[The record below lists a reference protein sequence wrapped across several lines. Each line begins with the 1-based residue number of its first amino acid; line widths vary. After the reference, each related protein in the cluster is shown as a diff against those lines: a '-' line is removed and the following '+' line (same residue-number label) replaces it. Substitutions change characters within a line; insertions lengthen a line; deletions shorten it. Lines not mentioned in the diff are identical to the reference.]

1 MVIFL
6 TASRQDEPFDFEY
19 IYQKYKNMVWKQIK
33 NSTIT
38 DISLQEEI
46 MQDVFVKLYLTLGR
60 FQSERAI
67 MRWIQLVTKSTI
79 IDSGMKAATYE
90 KHIRIILDDEEIFDS
105 CINILENAPLDELV
119 KKEAAGELV
128 NELCKLKPIHFEVII
143 LYYYSE
149 FSVKEIAERL
159 HISENT
165 IYSRLSR
172 ARSIL
177 YENISDSLKEYFLN
191 GGVSYE
197 R

>member
-1 MVIFL
+1 
-6 TASRQDEPFDFEY
+6 
-19 IYQKYKNMVWKQIK
+19 MVWKQIK

-38 DISLQEEI
+38 DVSLQEEI

-67 MRWIQLVTKSTI
+67 TRWIQLVTKSTI

-90 KHIRIILDDEEIFDS
+90 KHIRIILDDEDIFDS
-105 CINILENAPLDELV
+105 CIDVLENIPLDELV
-119 KKEAAGELV
+119 KKEAASELV
-128 NELCKLKPIHFEVII
+128 DELRKLKPIHFEVIV
-143 LYYYSE
+143 LYYYME

-177 YENISDSLKEYFLN
+177 YETISGSIKEYFLS
-191 GGVSYE
+191 GGVSDE
-197 R
+197 K